1 MAQPLAIRT
10 DQSDFVRAATIAE
23 SPADRR
29 RVPRIPFRATSVV
42 TEIES
47 SRIAVAHTRELGR
60 FGCFVETAKPY
71 PKETKVRIE
80 IADGLEVFTTFG
92 VVAYAA
98 PDGMGIV
105 FDVVESESYGLL
117 ERWLSRKPRRSHR
130 HSFGAPAEIE
140 DLASKHKQI
149 LFTRDLSAGGCFI
162 NTSHPL
168 PKGTRIR
175 LRIRHAGAR
184 FTAIAT
190 VIDDAPEEGM
200 GVEFIGLKSKDRAL
214 LEKWLA
220 GETLVDDRLTYV
232 VVWGLFF
239 LLLAAAVAVAIFL
252 VVSPR

>member
-1 MAQPLAIRT
+1 M
-10 DQSDFVRAATIAE
+10 
-23 SPADRR
+23 
-29 RVPRIPFRATSVV
+29 

-47 SRIAVAHTRELGR
+47 SRIAVAHTRELSR

-71 PKETKVRIE
+71 AKETKVRIE

-92 VVAYAA
+92 VAAYVT

-130 HSFGAPAEIE
+130 YSFGAPAEIK
-140 DLASKHKQI
+140 DLTSNHKQV
-149 LFTRDLSAGGCFI
+149 LFTRDLSAGGCFVK
-162 NTSHPL
+162 TLHPL
-168 PKGTRIR
+168 PKGSQIR

-184 FTAIAT
+184 FTAIAR
-190 VIDDAPEEGM
+190 VIDDPSDEGM
-200 GVEFIGLKSKDRAL
+200 GVEFIRLKPKDRAI

-220 GETLVDDRLTYV
+220 GETLVDDTLTYV

-239 LLLAAAVAVAIFL
+239 LLLAAAVVVAIFL
-252 VVSPR
+252 VISPR